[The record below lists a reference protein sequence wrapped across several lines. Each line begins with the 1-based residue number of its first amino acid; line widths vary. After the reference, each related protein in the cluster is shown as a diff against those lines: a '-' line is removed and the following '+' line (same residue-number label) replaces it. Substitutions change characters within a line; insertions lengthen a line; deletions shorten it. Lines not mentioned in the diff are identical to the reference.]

1 MATYDVIMLAV
12 LLAATLFGAWKGIA
26 WQVASIASIVVSYFV
41 AYHLRTPVASMIS
54 AAPPWNMFLAM
65 LVLFIATS
73 AIIWIAFHLLKD
85 FIDRV
90 RLKEFDH
97 QAGALAGAAKGVLLC
112 VVITLF
118 SLTLLKDQQRQQVV
132 DSHSG
137 YYIALLLDRS
147 HVVIPDDIHDVLEPY
162 IHSLDERLENPT
174 AHSHD
179 EEHVG
184 ATHEEPDLSSN
195 PSETSPGLLDTIE
208 DRIGEVIGDQLE
220 DEIERRA
227 ETFSDDI
234 ETAGEELSNP
244 LR

>member
-12 LLAATLFGAWKGIA
+12 LLAATLIGAWRGIA
-26 WQVASIASIVVSYFV
+26 WQVASIASIVISYLV
-41 AYHLRTPVASMIS
+41 AYNFRTPVASMIS

-65 LVLFIATS
+65 LVLFVATS
-73 AIIWIAFHLLKD
+73 ALIWIAFHFLKD
-85 FIDRV
+85 FIGRV

-97 QAGALAGAAKGVLLC
+97 QAGAIAGAAKGVLLC
-112 VVITLF
+112 VVVTLF
-118 SLTLLKDQQRQQVV
+118 ALTLLKDQQRQQVV

-179 EEHVG
+179 GEQVD
-184 ATHEEPDLSSN
+184 ATHEEPGLPSN
-195 PSETSPGLLDTIE
+195 PTETSPSLLDTIDE
-208 DRIGEVIGDQLE
+208 MHSGGVDPCSVILTKQSGESHQGDQW
-220 DEIERRA
+220 
-227 ETFSDDI
+227 
-234 ETAGEELSNP
+234 
-244 LR
+244 